1 MMMFVRLVRRSRPE
15 PGDHKIQKGM
25 MEFPN
30 RMRDRALQSTF
41 AIPLLLTAVFLLS
54 GCSTLASRSN
64 TGVVVSRSAQIRSS
78 TAVVAADLLEVN
90 RGDLI
95 DILDSIDIPDPS
107 DNSKR
112 ERWYRVRARDKDATE
127 GWIEARNIMPDK
139 VLENAQKLAEEDKGT
154 QSQATGQLHA
164 GSNLR
169 LTPDRSSNE
178 NIMMRLDSGSS
189 FEIIGWKRVPKLKG
203 AETSES
209 DTAPKPGSATT
220 RTSKGA
226 PVDEENPEDQETTEL
241 WYKVRLSP
249 AISPAPEGW
258 IFGKQVELMV
268 PSDIIYYR
276 TGREFVAWR
285 RLDEDSND
293 DGSAARTKDV
303 AKESRPGSWV
313 ILEKSSSK
321 EAHKLDEPDFD
332 RIYVLGYEKHDQ
344 DHYTAYR
351 SPDIE
356 GYLPLRIEGRGADKA
371 FVVRT
376 KGDNGQIVE
385 SRYSLYR
392 DDHGVMRVN
401 APGEEKGKKKK

>member
-1 MMMFVRLVRRSRPE
+1 MEFAISMRDLRRSFLNATPV
-15 PGDHKIQKGM
+15 
-25 MEFPN
+25 
-30 RMRDRALQSTF
+30 
-41 AIPLLLTAVFLLS
+41 LLLTVLLS

-90 RGDLI
+90 RGDSV

-112 ERWYRVRARDKDATE
+112 ERWYRVRGHDDERTE

-139 VLENAQKLAEEDKGT
+139 VLENARKLAEEDKGT
-154 QSQATGQLHA
+154 PGQATGQLHA

-169 LTPDRSSNE
+169 LTPDRSNNE
-178 NIMMRLDSGSS
+178 NIMMRLDSGSV
-189 FEIIGWKRVPKLKG
+189 FDIIGWKRVPKLKG
-203 AETSES
+203 SETGES
-209 DTAPKPGSATT
+209 DTAPKAGSAT
-220 RTSKGA
+220 SGANKGA
-226 PVDEENPEDQETTEL
+226 QADEENPEDQETTEL

-249 AISPAPEGW
+249 SISPAPEGW

-285 RLDEDSND
+285 RLDDDSND
-293 DGSAARTKDV
+293 EPPVAKGKDV

-321 EAHKLDEPDFD
+321 EPHKLDEPDFD
-332 RIYVLGYEKHDQ
+332 RIYVLGYQKHEQ

-351 SPDIE
+351 SPDLE
-356 GYLPLRIEGRGADKA
+356 GYLPLRIEGRGSEKT
-371 FVVRT
+371 FSVRV
-376 KGDNGQIVE
+376 KDE
-385 SRYSLYR
+385 SGKLTEMKYSLYR
-392 DDHGVMRVN
+392 DDRGVMRVA
-401 APGEEKGKKKK
+401 APGEEKGRKRK

>member
-1 MMMFVRLVRRSRPE
+1 MILSERRNPE
-15 PGDHKIQKGM
+15 SVEMQMNHSASLTARYKLEKMKKAFLFSAAAFLPV
-25 MEFPN
+25 
-30 RMRDRALQSTF
+30 
-41 AIPLLLTAVFLLS
+41 LLLGA
-54 GCSTLASRSN
+54 CSAIASRSN
-64 TGVVVSRSAQIRSS
+64 TGVVVTRSAQIRSS

-90 RGDLI
+90 RGDVL
-95 DILDSIDIPDPS
+95 DILDSADIPDPS
-107 DNSKR
+107 DNSRK
-112 ERWYRVRARDKDATE
+112 ERWYRVRARDEDKTE

-139 VLENAQKLAEEDKGT
+139 VLANANKLAEEDKGI
-154 QSQATGQLHA
+154 QPQATGQLHA

-169 LTPDRSSNE
+169 LTPDRSNNE
-178 NIMMRLDSGSS
+178 NIMMRLDSGST

-203 AETSES
+203 SEQTES
-209 DTAPKPGSATT
+209 DTAPKPGSASVGTN
-220 RTSKGA
+220 KGA
-226 PVDEENPEDQETTEL
+226 QGDEENPEDQETTEL

-258 IFGKQVELMV
+258 IFGKQVELTV

-285 RLDEDSND
+285 RLDDEATDE
-293 DGSAARTKDV
+293 GSATKTKDV

-321 EAHKLDEPDFD
+321 EPHKLDEPDFD

-356 GYLPLRIEGRGADKA
+356 GYLPMRVEGRGANKTFTVKVKDE
-371 FVVRT
+371 
-376 KGDNGQIVE
+376 NGQLKE
-385 SRYSLYR
+385 MQYSLFR
-392 DDHGVMRVN
+392 DDRGVMRVN
-401 APGEEKGKKKK
+401 PPGEVRGKKKR

>member
-1 MMMFVRLVRRSRPE
+1 
-15 PGDHKIQKGM
+15 
-25 MEFPN
+25 MEFLI
-30 RMRDRALQSTF
+30 RMKDRKFATPAL
-41 AIPLLLTAVFLLS
+41 IIAVLILG

-64 TGVVVSRSAQIRSS
+64 TGVVVTRSAQIRSS

-90 RGDLI
+90 RGDVI
-95 DILDSIDIPDPS
+95 DIIDSIDIPDPS

-112 ERWYRVRARDKDATE
+112 ERWYRVRAHDEERTE

-139 VLENAQKLAEEDKGT
+139 VLENARKLAEEDKGT
-154 QSQATGQLHA
+154 PPQGTGQLHA

-169 LTPDRSSNE
+169 LTPDRSNNE
-178 NIMMRLDSGSS
+178 NIMMRLDSGST

-203 AETSES
+203 SDSTES

-220 RTSKGA
+220 GTSKG
-226 PVDEENPEDQETTEL
+226 PQSNEDNPEEQETTEL

-249 AISPAPEGW
+249 SISPAPEGW
-258 IFGKQVELMV
+258 IYGKQVELTV

-285 RLDEDSND
+285 RIDEDSSD
-293 DGSAARTKDV
+293 EASATKSKDV
-303 AKESRPGSWV
+303 SKESRPGSWV

-321 EAHKLDEPDFD
+321 EPHKLDEPDFD

-351 SPDIE
+351 SPDLE
-356 GYLPLRIEGRGADKA
+356 GYLPLRIEGRGADKT
-371 FVVRT
+371 FSIRI
-376 KGDNGQIVE
+376 KDE
-385 SRYSLYR
+385 SGKVTEAKYSLYR
-392 DDHGVMRVN
+392 DDHGVMRVA
-401 APGEEKGKKKK
+401 APGEVKGKKKK